1 MSKLNNVPL
10 HLFTPE
16 ALEHPEVRKIFR
28 LQNPGK
34 PLPPRK
40 PK

>member
-1 MSKLNNVPL
+1 MTNKVPL
-10 HLFTPE
+10 SLFTPE

-28 LQNPGK
+28 LQNPRK

-40 PK
+40 SK